1 MGIIFNLFN
10 MHSSLYLC
18 VCGDDRIIYYSRA
31 DVLIGEP
38 GDAWDWRVGSCY
50 GLLKIWILMY
60 LCFGTLAMFGFY

>member
-38 GDAWDWRVGSCY
+38 GDA
-50 GLLKIWILMY
+50 
-60 LCFGTLAMFGFY
+60 